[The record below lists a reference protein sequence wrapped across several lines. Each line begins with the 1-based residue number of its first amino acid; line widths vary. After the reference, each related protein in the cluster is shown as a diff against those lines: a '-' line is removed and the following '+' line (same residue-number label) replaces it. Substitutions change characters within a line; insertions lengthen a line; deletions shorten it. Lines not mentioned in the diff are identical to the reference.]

1 MFNSSLDS
9 SSTHLDV
16 FSAANVAAAAS
27 GGGDAAA
34 AAAVF
39 AGYDDDSMCAAAAML
54 GEFNPMDMEL
64 LLPFLNR
71 EDGGG
76 GDGGGRGVNN
86 NNNTRDDASGSVE
99 TVVSPTSKA
108 LDAVDEFFNLD
119 LDVAALNRTA
129 L

>member
-9 SSTHLDV
+9 SSTQLDV
-16 FSAANVAAAAS
+16 FSAAAVAAAAS
-27 GGGDAAA
+27 GGGGDAAA

-64 LLPFLNR
+64 LMPFLNR
-71 EDGGG
+71 EDG
-76 GDGGGRGVNN
+76 DGGGRVNN
-86 NNNTRDDASGSVE
+86 THDDASGSVE
-99 TVVSPTSKA
+99 VVSPTSKA
-108 LDAVDEFFNLD
+108 LNAVDEFFNLD
-119 LDVAALNRTA
+119 LDVAALDRTA